1 MNKQES
7 DQIWQHLQVSMESL
21 FNQTITNDVQRIEY
35 KPRYIALLAMPSES
49 HQSDLQET
57 GR

>member
-1 MNKQES
+1 MNQQES

-21 FNQTITNDVQRIEY
+21 FKQRLTNDVQRIEY
-35 KPRYIALLAMPSES
+35 KPRYIALLAMPSAH
-49 HQSDLQET
+49 HQSDPQET